1 MTELFDTAVTSLL
14 HLPEVLDRLA
24 AADGDRRSAG
34 HHAAH
39 GHGHGRIHGLGG
51 GGGGGGGAPMD
62 IVESPREYAF
72 VLDVPGL
79 SKSDIQVP
87 HLPPAARGPFTPL
100 GPGRQQLTPTASACV
115 SGDTGGGPDAS
126 DEGRQRE
133 AEARRGGGHERRRV
147 PIHPVGARRG
157 AEVVRAQVLAAGGL
171 CGESG

>member
-24 AADGDRRSAG
+24 TADGDRRSTG

-39 GHGHGRIHGLGG
+39 DHGHGRVHGLGG
-51 GGGGGGGAPMD
+51 GGGAPVD

-115 SGDTGGGPDAS
+115 SGDAGGGSGAG

-157 AEVVRAQVLAAGGL
+157 AAVVRAQVPAAGGL
-171 CGESG
+171 CRVSG

>member
-39 GHGHGRIHGLGG
+39 GHGHGHGHGRVHGLGG
-51 GGGGGGGAPMD
+51 GGAPVD

-79 SKSDIQVP
+79 SKSDIQVT
-87 HLPPAARGPFTPL
+87 LEEDRVLVMKGGSGARCVVQEAPAAALRGRHPQV
-100 GPGRQQLTPTASACV
+100 GVRQDP
-115 SGDTGGGPDAS
+115 
-126 DEGRQRE
+126 
-133 AEARRGGGHERRRV
+133 AEAAQGRV
-147 PIHPVGARRG
+147 RQEDGSSVIMHIILWV
-157 AEVVRAQVLAAGGL
+157 AA
-171 CGESG
+171 